1 MHQIP
6 QRLWLKRKYCFF
18 LSMFKMLT
26 LTQLDNLL
34 IQCHFILPL
43 KTGWVLYIFESY
55 NFTLICNSWFR
66 CENQFRFLNLLHL
79 SIHLDLTISLQVLNL
94 VLNLVDSFNLLRF
107 TWTWLLVCRLEQG
120 EKIEPDSPPFL
131 NF

>member
-1 MHQIP
+1 MHQVP
-6 QRLWLKRKYCFF
+6 QRLWLKRKYSFF
-18 LSMFKMLT
+18 LFMFKKLT
-26 LTQLDNLL
+26 LTPLDNLL

-43 KTGWVLYIFESY
+43 KTGWVLYFFESC
-55 NFTLICNSWFR
+55 NFTLICNKRFR
-66 CENQFRFLNLLHL
+66 CENHLRFLNLLTL
-79 SIHLDLTISLQVLNL
+79 TLTISLQVLNL